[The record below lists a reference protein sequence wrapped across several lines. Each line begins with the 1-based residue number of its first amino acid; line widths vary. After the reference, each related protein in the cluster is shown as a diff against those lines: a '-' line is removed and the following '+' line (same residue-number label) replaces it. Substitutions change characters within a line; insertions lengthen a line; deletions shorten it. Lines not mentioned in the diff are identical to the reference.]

1 MIKIHNC
8 KEDDINDVMDFINE
22 HWKKG
27 HVLSTHKNLFEWQY
41 KSEKNEINLLI
52 AKESD
57 EILGILGY
65 IKNSNY
71 DINLYK
77 NDVIWLA
84 LWKVKNDA
92 PSGLGL
98 KLYEK
103 LKRQEPGSIIAVN
116 GINKLHPPIY
126 RALGFEN
133 IKFNCFY
140 MTNPKINQSIIKHN
154 IPLPIASPSFHANL
168 SLEEIG
174 ISEIKKI
181 DFLPIDSAN
190 LNRKS
195 LPYFTKRYLLHPFYD
210 YRIFSIIENKD
221 CLGLISSRIVS
232 YKNYRALR
240 ILDFVGDPFSL
251 SKVGNE
257 ILDLIIKEEIEYVD
271 FWQYGL
277 DDTVLIEG
285 GFSKLD
291 TESEDIIIPNF
302 FEPLVQEKTN
312 IYSAVKYKDNRKFLF
327 CRADGDQDRP
337 NQL

>member
-1 MIKIHNC
+1 
-8 KEDDINDVMDFINE
+8 MDFINE

-174 ISEIKKI
+174 ISEIKKNR
-181 DFLPIDSAN
+181 LLAN
-190 LNRKS
+190 R
-195 LPYFTKRYLLHPFYD
+195 
-210 YRIFSIIENKD
+210 
-221 CLGLISSRIVS
+221 
-232 YKNYRALR
+232 
-240 ILDFVGDPFSL
+240 
-251 SKVGNE
+251 
-257 ILDLIIKEEIEYVD
+257 
-271 FWQYGL
+271 
-277 DDTVLIEG
+277 
-285 GFSKLD
+285 
-291 TESEDIIIPNF
+291 
-302 FEPLVQEKTN
+302 
-312 IYSAVKYKDNRKFLF
+312 
-327 CRADGDQDRP
+327 
-337 NQL
+337 